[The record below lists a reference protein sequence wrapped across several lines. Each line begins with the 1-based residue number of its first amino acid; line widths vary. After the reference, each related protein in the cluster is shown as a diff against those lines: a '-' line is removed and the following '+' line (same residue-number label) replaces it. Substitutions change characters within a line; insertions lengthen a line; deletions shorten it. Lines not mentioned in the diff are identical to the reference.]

1 MYQIYDLYMSKLLA
15 LTTLIIIITLTFNLN
30 LIPYVN
36 SSPEPSTPS
45 PEDIGDDYESNGS
58 GEMNKGDLIN
68 KLKLTENDVD
78 DTRDLQYDNG
88 IVQTYEEQ
96 DITGYNEDGVDD
108 EPPTS
113 TERGGNPLEGL
124 NLSKSK
130 LLAQCEA
137 LKQETKGHEIEVPSE
152 EKTLEEKCKEMGI

>member
-1 MYQIYDLYMSKLLA
+1 MYQIYHLYMSKLLA

-30 LIPYVN
+30 LTPYVN
-36 SSPEPSTPS
+36 SSPESSFPS
-45 PEDIGDDYESNGS
+45 PEDIGDDYESNGL

-68 KLKLTENDVD
+68 KLTENEVG
-78 DTRDLQYDNG
+78 DTRDLPYDNR
-88 IVQTYEEQ
+88 IIQTYEEQ
-96 DITGYNEDGVDD
+96 DLTGYNEDGADE

-137 LKQETKGHEIEVPSE
+137 LKRETKGHEIEDPFND
-152 EKTLEEKCKEMGI
+152 KTLEDKCKELGF

>member
-1 MYQIYDLYMSKLLA
+1 MSKLLA

-36 SSPEPSTPS
+36 SSPEPSTRS
-45 PEDIGDDYESNGS
+45 PEDIGNDYESNGS

-78 DTRDLQYDNG
+78 DIRDLTDDNG
-88 IVQTYEEQ
+88 IIQAYEEQ
-96 DITGYNEDGVDD
+96 ELTGNDEDGVD
-108 EPPTS
+108 EQPPTS

-130 LLAQCEA
+130 LLAQCLA
-137 LKQETKGHEIEVPSE
+137 LKQETKGIEIKDPFGE